1 MNRLRFV
8 GFVVYVFVC
17 FAAVA
22 ATRFYTADFTSDVVP
37 AGWASGDG
45 VYSRSLSNEVLAV
58 EIWSDGGE
66 VSVRAGTD
74 ASAATEIGR
83 VSAPSTNAVF
93 RLPQTAN
100 CRFVT
105 VSSAHARRC
114 VLETVD
120 TRIASPTNLVL
131 SDVTESSFALSWDA
145 VADAH
150 GYRVQVSTNALTGH
164 SEGSILWRETFA
176 GIETNATY
184 SSSKGFDIEA
194 FRARVDTKDAAWD
207 GNLLFPYDHGN
218 GVVRVGNTSKPG
230 WLSTPPLQV
239 DGENVTLHF
248 RAWRFDT
255 AATAT
260 NRVSKPAWYD
270 VAHVSGTVTN
280 MRTSVC
286 LTTAPSNA
294 VVALPNWKSG
304 DRVVFHSS
312 TNKSAYR
319 LAIDEISLRTD
330 YAEGMWMPV
339 VCDSK
344 DVTGTSVVFDE
355 LPTTTVS
362 VSVTARAA
370 TEVDDSPA
378 ASYTLDLAHPP
389 PSVALT
395 AYPLDGTPY
404 AQTFDCLTNVAKKSD
419 WRNCRT
425 VPYWQAWL
433 DYGEGD
439 VEAVSEINQNAGK
452 GTASGL
458 YAWHDAEKAVS
469 SYALGSLASGDR
481 GFVFGL
487 AFRNAQENVALAS
500 MTVTFTARQLD
511 FRSGVKTIPFEYLV
525 TNELVSVAAPGDW
538 KAVEAAAFTTVAE
551 KPAGADS
558 TTLRA
563 ETKTAA
569 VPDVVPVG
577 GYLLIRWTDCE
588 KASSCPFAV
597 DDVSVSYESAL
608 RPTVLLLR

>member
-1 MNRLRFV
+1 MNKLRFV
-8 GFVVYVFVC
+8 CFVVCVFVC

-22 ATRFYTADFTSDVVP
+22 ASRFYTADFVSDAVP
-37 AGWASGDG
+37 AGWAAGES
-45 VYSRSLSNEVLAV
+45 VYSRSLSNEVLSV
-58 EIWSDGGE
+58 EIWSDGEE
-66 VSVRAGTD
+66 VSVHAGTNV
-74 ASAATEIGR
+74 AAATEIGR
-83 VSAPSTNAVF
+83 VFAPSTNAVF

-150 GYRVQVSTNALTGH
+150 GYCVQVSTNALMDH

-194 FRARVDTKDAAWD
+194 FRARVDTKDTAWD

-218 GVVRVGNTSKPG
+218 GVVRVGNSSNPG
-230 WLSTPPLQV
+230 WLSTPPSQV
-239 DGENVTLHF
+239 TSENVTLHF
-248 RAWRFDT
+248 RAWRVD
-255 AATAT
+255 AGATAT
-260 NRVSKPAWYD
+260 NRASKPACYD
-270 VAHVSGTVTN
+270 VAHVSGTITN
-280 MRTSVC
+280 RRTSVC
-286 LTTAPSNA
+286 LTTAPSNVA
-294 VVALPNWKSG
+294 VALPNWKSG

-312 TNKSAYR
+312 TNKSACR
-319 LAIDEISLRTD
+319 LAIDEISLRTG
-330 YAEGMWMPV
+330 YAEGTWTPV

-344 DVTGTSVVFDE
+344 VVTDTSVVFDN
-355 LPTTTVS
+355 LPTTAVS

-378 ASYTLDLAHPP
+378 ATYTLDLAHPP

-395 AYPLDGTPY
+395 ACPLDGTPY
-404 AQTFDCLTNVAKKSD
+404 TQTFDCLTNITKKLD

-452 GTASGL
+452 ITTSGL
-458 YAWHDAEKAVS
+458 YAWHDAAATVS
-469 SYALGSLASGDR
+469 SYALGSLASGDH

-487 AFRNAQENVALAS
+487 AFQNAQEVALTS
-500 MTVTFTARQLD
+500 ISVTFTAKQLN

-538 KAVEAAAFTTVAE
+538 KAVDTAAFTTVASN
-551 KPAGADS
+551 PADTDS
-558 TTLRA
+558 TMPRA
-563 ETKTAA
+563 KTKTAA
-569 VPDVVPVG
+569 VSDAVPMG
-577 GYLLIRWTDCE
+577 GYLLIRWTDCKE
-588 KASSCPFAV
+588 KSSCPFAV

>member
-1 MNRLRFV
+1 MNKLRFV
-8 GFVVYVFVC
+8 GSVVCVFVC
-17 FAAVA
+17 VAAGA
-22 ATRFYTADFTSDVVP
+22 ATRFYTADFASGAVP
-37 AGWASGDG
+37 AGWTAGDG
-45 VYSRSLSNEVLAV
+45 IYSRSLSNEVLAV
-58 EIWSDGGE
+58 EVWSDGGE
-66 VSVRAGTD
+66 TSVRAGTNGT
-74 ASAATEIGR
+74 AATEIGR
-83 VSAPSTNAVF
+83 VFAPSTNAVF
-93 RLPQTAN
+93 RLPQTAD

-131 SDVTESSFALSWDA
+131 SDVTESSFVLSWDA

-164 SEGSILWRETFA
+164 SEGSILWQETFA
-176 GIETNATY
+176 GIETNAT
-184 SSSKGFDIEA
+184 SSHLKSFDIEA

-207 GNLLFPYDHGN
+207 GHLLFPYDYGN
-218 GVVRVGNTSKPG
+218 GVVRVGNTSNPG

-239 DGENVTLHF
+239 AGENVTLHF
-248 RAWRFDT
+248 RAWRIDT
-255 AATAT
+255 DATAT
-260 NRVSKPAWYD
+260 NRAARPAWYD

-280 MRTSVC
+280 RRISVC

-304 DRVVFHSS
+304 DCIVFHSS

-319 LAIDEISLRTD
+319 LAVDEISLRTG
-330 YAEGMWMPV
+330 YVEGTWTPV

-344 DVTGTSVVFDE
+344 DVPGTSAVFDD
-355 LPTTTVS
+355 LPTTAVS

-370 TEVDDSPA
+370 TAVDDSPA
-378 ASYTLDLAHPP
+378 ASYALDLAHPP

-395 AYPLDGTPY
+395 ACPLDGTSY
-404 AQTFDCLTNVAKKSD
+404 SQTFNCLTNVTKKSD

-433 DYGEGD
+433 DHGEGD

-458 YAWHDAEKAVS
+458 YAWHDTDEPE
-469 SYALGSLASGDR
+469 SYALGSLASGNR

-487 AFRNAQENVALAS
+487 AFRNAQETALSPVSVA
-500 MTVTFTARQLD
+500 FTAKQLD

-538 KAVEAAAFTTVAE
+538 KAVEAAAFTTLE
-551 KPAGADS
+551 ENPAGAGS
-558 TTLRA
+558 TTSWA
-563 ETKTAA
+563 ETKTA
-569 VPDVVPVG
+569 VLPDTVPVG

-608 RPTVLLLR
+608 RPTVLLFR